1 MIAAG
6 VDIGSATSKVVI
18 LSDGHILSKSLIFTG
33 GDSAGAA
40 HWAMEAALA
49 GVSSLAL
56 SHIGYIVA
64 TGYRHQRSFPVQD
77 PDPVRDMAMSST
89 MRRPYAQSIGERIDL
104 TLDMCR
110 EYKVDGVILSYNPSC
125 RMFYLLQSEL
135 KNALDREGI
144 ANLRLECDMADE
156 RTYSEGQV
164 KTRLDAFIERLL
176 AR

>member
-1 MIAAG
+1 VPEEKFRLQWTGLPFWYNMALLNYFEDFGG
-6 VDIGSATSKVVI
+6 VVVI
-18 LSDGHILSKSLIFTG
+18 EN
-33 GDSAGAA
+33 A
-40 HWAMEAALA
+40 
-49 GVSSLAL
+49 
-56 SHIGYIVA
+56 Y
-64 TGYRHQRSFPVQD
+64 YRHQRNFPVQD

-144 ANLRLECDMADE
+144 ANLSLECDMADE